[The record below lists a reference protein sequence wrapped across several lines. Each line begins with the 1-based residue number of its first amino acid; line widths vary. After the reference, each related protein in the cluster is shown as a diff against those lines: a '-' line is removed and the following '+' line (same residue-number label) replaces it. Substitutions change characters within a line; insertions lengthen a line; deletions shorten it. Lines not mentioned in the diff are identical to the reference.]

1 MIAFETTLACT
12 LTTSQ
17 QFLEGLGAFR
27 FVLKF
32 LRLQVS
38 VGNLMLEFS
47 TRCVR
52 MVGVETQV
60 VRVLYV

>member
-1 MIAFETTLACT
+1 MYTYNKST
-12 LTTSQ
+12 
-17 QFLEGLGAFR
+17 
-27 FVLKF
+27 V

-38 VGNLMLEFS
+38 VGNLILELS

-52 MVGVETQV
+52 MGGVETQV